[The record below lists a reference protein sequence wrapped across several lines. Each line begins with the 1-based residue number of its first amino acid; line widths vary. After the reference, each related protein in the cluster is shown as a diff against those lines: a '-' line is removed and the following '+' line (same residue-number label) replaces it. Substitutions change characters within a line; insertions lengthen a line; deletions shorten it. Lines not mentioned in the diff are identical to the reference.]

1 MLSGDHIETCRQM
14 AFKAGIITQEEMYDE
29 GVVITAE
36 QFRKEIG
43 EINEVWD
50 PINKYNRI

>member
-1 MLSGDHIETCRQM
+1 MLSGDHIETCRQV
-14 AFKAGIITQEEMYDE
+14 AYKAGIITQEEMYDE

-43 EINEVWD
+43 EVTHIWD
-50 PINKYNRI
+50 